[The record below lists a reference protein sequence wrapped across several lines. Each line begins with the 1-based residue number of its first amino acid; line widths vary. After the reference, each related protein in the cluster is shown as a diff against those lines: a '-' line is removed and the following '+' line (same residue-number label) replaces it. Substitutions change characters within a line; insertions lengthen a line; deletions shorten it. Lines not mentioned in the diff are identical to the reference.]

1 MYTLSNPQLDMR
13 KIALSGQIFRFNEIS
28 EGSFRLIA
36 NDRLLNIYTIG
47 EKSLGNEKYF
57 VYELDCDEKEYQSFW
72 KNYFDMDTNYEYF
85 ARSIPREDEFLTKG
99 AKFSRGIR
107 ILRQDKWEML
117 ISFIISQR
125 KNIPAIKSSIEKLSK
140 QFGEKKETLSGIEYY
155 AFPTAKQIANADI
168 DKLNACS
175 LGYRAGYILDT
186 ARKVYEGMD
195 LDSFDNLADDKL
207 IEKLKEFN
215 GVGVKVANCTALFGY
230 HRIATFPIDV
240 WIQRVIDERYN
251 GNFPINKY
259 SGFAGVIQQYMFFY
273 GRELGNKR
281 G

>member
-57 VYELDCDEKEYQSFW
+57 VYELDCDEKEYKSFW

-85 ARSIPREDEFLTKG
+85 SRNIPREDEFLTKG

-155 AFPTAKQIANADI
+155 AFPTAKELANADI

-175 LGYRAGYILDT
+175 LGYRAAYILDT

-195 LDSFDNLADDKL
+195 LDSFDNLSDDKL

-281 G
+281 V